1 MAECTEKYAKNLYF
15 FRLNPK
21 LKSFAPMFKDDYRR
35 VVRSIDGCNNWYDLS
50 FKGTMS
56 YVELDGSQIVTYK
69 PDRKYE
75 DLAQI
80 FKNDIPYSKIIFDQ
94 QVTKIDYSDPDQK
107 IKIHANIDKNNGKE
121 NEENIVEQ
129 GMYKNR
135 VEIFL
140 NVRSFN

>member
-1 MAECTEKYAKNLYF
+1 M
-15 FRLNPK
+15 NPK

-80 FKNDIPYSKIIFDQ
+80 FKNDIPYSKILFDQ

-107 IKIHANIDKNNGKE
+107 IKIHTNIARNSEKE
-121 NEENIVEQ
+121 NKENIVEK
-129 GMYKNR
+129 GMYKNW
-135 VEIFL
+135 VENDRRFFEMFTL
-140 NVRSFN
+140 LTNEQGNSAEN